1 MAVLSGGTM
10 HVARGAWLCP
20 IVIKRLLRSHY
31 ALISTLD
38 SLKDIPFLDVFS
50 NGIGFSN

>member
-1 MAVLSGGTM
+1 MAVLSAGTM

-31 ALISTLD
+31 ALD